1 MDDEHRSRSWTRRQA
16 LMLAGGLTAGLL
28 PAARAAAEAAG
39 ASAAASIMTRPIPSS
54 GERLPVV
61 GLGTDQDWRTDT
73 PEYRTA
79 FSAILR
85 TLIAGGGSV
94 VDTASNPGGYGL
106 AEHMLGEIFAESG
119 LRPRIFIST
128 KVEEHFQL
136 SLATVQASLQ
146 RLGLSKI
153 DLIQIHGG
161 SYSPISAEQDLAP
174 LRDWKAQGLVRYI
187 GITTDSDRD
196 FGDVE
201 AVMRRWKPD
210 FIELNYSLR
219 DREAEKRL
227 LPAAAELGVATL
239 IDLPFGGHGSDN
251 LFHKVQGKPLPD
263 WTRDFDAA
271 SWAQFFLKYLL
282 GNGAVTAVI
291 PGTNKVEH
299 MEDNLGAGRG
309 RLPDAAQRQRMAQ
322 LIDSLA

>member
-1 MDDEHRSRSWTRRQA
+1 VKVGQPLQSGEFTRRQTLA
-16 LMLAGGLTAGLL
+16 LAG
-28 PAARAAAEAAG
+28 
-39 ASAAASIMTRPIPSS
+39 SAALGALAPGLAVAQTTSSIMTRPIPSS

-73 PEYRTA
+73 PEYRAA

-94 VDTASNPGGYGL
+94 VDTASNSGGYFL
-106 AEHMLGEIFAESG
+106 AEPMLGEIFAESG
-119 LRPRIFIST
+119 LRPRIFFAT
-128 KVEEHFQL
+128 KVEEHYQL
-136 SLATVQASLQ
+136 SLSTVKSVLQ

-153 DLIQIHGG
+153 DLIQIHSG
-161 SYSPISAEQDLAP
+161 SYSPVSADQDLAP

-187 GITTDSDRD
+187 GITTDSDRSFD
-196 FGDVE
+196 DIE
-201 AVMRRWKPD
+201 AIMRRWKPD

-239 IDLPFGGHGSDN
+239 IDLPFGGHGSNN
-251 LFHKVQGKPLPD
+251 LFHKVQGNPLPD
-263 WTRDFDAA
+263 WARDFDAA
-271 SWAQFFLKYLL
+271 TWAQFFLKYLL

-291 PGTNKVEH
+291 PGTDKVEH
-299 MEDNLGAGRG
+299 MQDNLGAGLG

>member
-1 MDDEHRSRSWTRRQA
+1 
-16 LMLAGGLTAGLL
+16 
-28 PAARAAAEAAG
+28 
-39 ASAAASIMTRPIPSS
+39 
-54 GERLPVV
+54 LPVV
-61 GLGTDQDWRTDT
+61 GLGTDQNWRTDT
-73 PEYRTA
+73 PEYRAA

-85 TLIAGGGSV
+85 ALIAGGGSV
-94 VDTASNPGGYGL
+94 VDTASNYGGYFL
-106 AEHMLGEIFAESG
+106 AERMLGEIFAESG

-128 KVEEHFQL
+128 KVEEHYQL

-153 DLIQIHGG
+153 DLIQIHSG
-161 SYSPISAEQDLAP
+161 SYSPVSADQDLAP

-187 GITTDSDRD
+187 GITTDTDGAFD
-196 FGDVE
+196 DIE
-201 AVMRRWKPD
+201 AIMRRWKPD
-210 FIELNYSLR
+210 FVELNYSLR

-239 IDLPFGGHGSDN
+239 IDLPLGGHGN
-251 LFHKVQGKPLPD
+251 TLFRKMQGKPLPD
-263 WTRDFDAA
+263 WARDFDAA
-271 SWAQFFLKYLL
+271 TWAQFFLKYLL

-322 LIDSLA
+322 FFDAL

>member
-1 MDDEHRSRSWTRRQA
+1 MRGRHQIGELTRRRA
-16 LMLAGGLTAGLL
+16 LTLAGGFGMAPLSGTF
-28 PAARAAAEAAG
+28 AAAANPNAP
-39 ASAAASIMTRPIPSS
+39 IMTRPIPSS
-54 GERLPVV
+54 GERLPMV

-73 PEYRTA
+73 PEYRA
-79 FSAILR
+79 ALSAILR

-106 AEHMLGEIFAESG
+106 AERMLGEIFAESG

-128 KVEEHFQL
+128 KIEEHYQL
-136 SLATVQASLQ
+136 SLSTVQASLQ

-153 DLIQIHGG
+153 DLIQIHSG
-161 SYSPISAEQDLAP
+161 SYSPVSAEQDLAP

-187 GITTDSDRD
+187 GITTDSDRYFD
-196 FGDVE
+196 DIE
-201 AVMRRWKPD
+201 AIMRRWKPD
-210 FIELNYSLR
+210 FVELNYSLR

-239 IDLPFGGHGSDN
+239 IDLPFGGHSSNN

-263 WTRDFDAA
+263 WARDFDAA
-271 SWAQFFLKYLL
+271 TWAQFFLKYLL

-322 LIDSLA
+322 FFDQLS

>member
-1 MDDEHRSRSWTRRQA
+1 MNRRHQTGQLTRRQA
-16 LMLAGGLTAGLL
+16 LALAGGFGMAPLSGNFAV
-28 PAARAAAEAAG
+28 AADPNAP
-39 ASAAASIMTRPIPSS
+39 IMTRPIPSS
-54 GERLPVV
+54 GERLPMV

-73 PEYRTA
+73 PEYRAA

-106 AEHMLGEIFAESG
+106 AEPMLGEIFAESG
-119 LRPRIFIST
+119 LRPRIFIAT
-128 KVEEHFQL
+128 KVEEHYQL
-136 SLATVQASLQ
+136 SLSTVQASLR

-153 DLIQIHGG
+153 DLIQIHSG
-161 SYSPISAEQDLAP
+161 SYSPMSADQDLGP

-187 GITTDSDRD
+187 GITTDDDRS
-196 FGDVE
+196 FGDIE
-201 AVMRRWKPD
+201 AIMRRWRPD

-239 IDLPFGGHGSDN
+239 IDLPLGGHGNS
-251 LFHKVQGKPLPD
+251 LFRKVQGKPLPD
-263 WTRDFDAA
+263 WARDFDAA
-271 SWAQFFLKYLL
+271 TWAQFFLKYLL

-299 MEDNLGAGRG
+299 MADNLGAGRG

-322 LIDSLA
+322 YFEGLG

>member
-1 MDDEHRSRSWTRRQA
+1 MNRRHQTGQLTRRQA
-16 LMLAGGLTAGLL
+16 LALAGGFGMAPLSGNFAV
-28 PAARAAAEAAG
+28 AADPIAP
-39 ASAAASIMTRPIPSS
+39 ITMRPIPSS
-54 GERLPVV
+54 GERLPMV

-73 PEYRTA
+73 PEYRAA

-106 AEHMLGEIFAESG
+106 AEPMLGEIFAESG
-119 LRPRIFIST
+119 LRPRIFIAT
-128 KVEEHFQL
+128 KVEEHYQL
-136 SLATVQASLQ
+136 SLSTVKASLQ

-153 DLIQIHGG
+153 DLIQIHSG
-161 SYSPISAEQDLAP
+161 SYSPVSADQDLAP

-187 GITTDSDRD
+187 GITTDDDRSFD
-196 FGDVE
+196 DIE
-201 AVMRRWKPD
+201 AIMRRWRPD

-239 IDLPFGGHGSDN
+239 IDLPLGGHGN
-251 LFHKVQGKPLPD
+251 TLFRKVQGKALPD
-263 WTRDFDAA
+263 WARDFDAA
-271 SWAQFFLKYLL
+271 TWAQFFLKYLL

-299 MEDNLGAGRG
+299 MADNLGAARG
-309 RLPDAAQRQRMAQ
+309 RLPDAAQRQQMVRYFEG
-322 LIDSLA
+322 LG

>member
-1 MDDEHRSRSWTRRQA
+1 MNQRHQIGELTRRRA
-16 LMLAGGLTAGLL
+16 LALAGGFGLAPL
-28 PAARAAAEAAG
+28 SEKFAAAADPNAP
-39 ASAAASIMTRPIPSS
+39 IMTRPIPSS

-61 GLGTDQDWRTDT
+61 GLGTDQVWRTDT
-73 PEYRTA
+73 PEYRA
-79 FSAILR
+79 LFSAILR
-85 TLIAGGGSV
+85 TLVAGGGSV
-94 VDTASNPGGYGL
+94 VDTASNPGGYFL
-106 AEHMLGEIFAESG
+106 AEPMLREVFAESG

-128 KVEEHFQL
+128 KVEEHYQL
-136 SLATVQASLQ
+136 SLSTVQASLQ

-153 DLIQIHGG
+153 DLIQIHSG
-161 SYSPISAEQDLAP
+161 SYSPVSADQDLGP

-187 GITTDSDRD
+187 GITTDYDRGFAD
-196 FGDVE
+196 IE
-201 AVMRRWKPD
+201 AIMRRWKPD
-210 FIELNYSLR
+210 FIMLNYSIS
-219 DREAEKRL
+219 DREAERRL

-239 IDLPFGGHGSDN
+239 IDLPFGGHSSNN

-263 WTRDFDAA
+263 WARDFDAA
-271 SWAQFFLKYLL
+271 TWAQFFLKYLL

-322 LIDSLA
+322 FFAEL

>member
-1 MDDEHRSRSWTRRQA
+1 MNPPETLTRTRREA
-16 LMLAGGLTAGLL
+16 LALAGGFGIAPLL
-28 PAARAAAEAAG
+28 AAIPAAAQSRAIA
-39 ASAAASIMTRPIPSS
+39 TRPIPSS

-61 GLGTDQDWRTDT
+61 GLGTDQNWRTDT
-73 PEYRTA
+73 PEYRA
-79 FSAILR
+79 ALSAILR

-94 VDTASNPGGYGL
+94 VDTASNYGGYGF
-106 AEHMLGEIFAESG
+106 AERMLGEILGESG
-119 LRPRIFIST
+119 LRPRIFIAT
-128 KVEEHFQL
+128 KVEEHYQL
-136 SLATVQASLQ
+136 SLATVTASLQ

-153 DLIQIHGG
+153 DLIQIHSG
-161 SYSPISAEQDLAP
+161 SYSPVSADQDLGP
-174 LRDWKAQGLVRYI
+174 LRDWKAQGLVRYF
-187 GITTDSDRD
+187 GITTDSARYFDD
-196 FGDVE
+196 IE
-201 AVMRRWKPD
+201 AIMRRWKPD
-210 FIELNYSLR
+210 FVELNYSLG
-219 DREAEKRL
+219 DRAAERRL

-239 IDLPFGGHGSDN
+239 INLPFGGHGSNN

-263 WTRDFDAA
+263 WARDFDAT

-322 LIDSLA
+322 FFTELA

>member
-1 MDDEHRSRSWTRRQA
+1 MKGCYQIGELTRRRA
-16 LMLAGGLTAGLL
+16 LTLAGGFGMAPLSGRLAL
-28 PAARAAAEAAG
+28 AADSG
-39 ASAAASIMTRPIPSS
+39 APIMTRPIPSS

-73 PEYRTA
+73 PEHRA
-79 FSAILR
+79 ALGAILR
-85 TLIAGGGSV
+85 ALVAGGGSV

-106 AEHMLGEIFAESG
+106 AEQLLREVFAESG
-119 LRPRIFIST
+119 LRPRIFVST
-128 KVEEHFQL
+128 KVEEHYQL
-136 SLATVQASLQ
+136 SLATIQGSLS

-153 DLIQIHGG
+153 DLIQIHSG
-161 SYSPISAEQDLAP
+161 SYSPVGADQDLAP

-187 GITTDSDRD
+187 GITTDYDRGFD
-196 FGDVE
+196 DIE
-201 AVMRRWKPD
+201 AIMRRWKPD
-210 FIELNYSLR
+210 FIELNYSLG
-219 DREAEKRL
+219 DREAERRL

-263 WTRDFDAA
+263 WARDFDATT
-271 SWAQFFLKYLL
+271 WAQFFLKYLL
-282 GNGAVTAVI
+282 GHGAVTVVI
-291 PGTNKVEH
+291 PGTNKAEH

-322 LIDSLA
+322 FFDQLS